1 MNSAGRPAV
10 TTLSCRVVL
19 IDLDGTL
26 MDSAPR
32 ILRAWQAWGQ
42 RNGIAF
48 DTILNVLHGRRTIDT
63 LRLVAPWLPAEEEIA
78 ALEADEISD
87 MQDVRLYPGAIDLME
102 KLRNAP
108 HAIVTSGSRLAAEA
122 RLKYV
127 GLPTPAVFVSGDEI
141 EAGKPAPD
149 GYILAARRLGMDPG
163 DCVVIEDSPVGVE
176 AGKAASMRV
185 VAVAS
190 THAAEALQAADVIV
204 RELADIDFRVQASGI
219 EILLRS

>member
-1 MNSAGRPAV
+1 M
-10 TTLSCRVVL
+10 
-19 IDLDGTL
+19 
-26 MDSAPR
+26 
-32 ILRAWQAWGQ
+32 
-42 RNGIAF
+42 
-48 DTILNVLHGRRTIDT
+48 
-63 LRLVAPWLPAEEEIA
+63 
-78 ALEADEISD
+78 
-87 MQDVRLYPGAIDLME
+87 
-102 KLRNAP
+102 
-108 HAIVTSGSRLAAEA
+108 
-122 RLKYV
+122 KYV

-204 RELADIDFRVQASGI
+204 RELADIDFRTSGESI
-219 EILLRS
+219 EIQLRHWRGWPGRSARPMHPDA